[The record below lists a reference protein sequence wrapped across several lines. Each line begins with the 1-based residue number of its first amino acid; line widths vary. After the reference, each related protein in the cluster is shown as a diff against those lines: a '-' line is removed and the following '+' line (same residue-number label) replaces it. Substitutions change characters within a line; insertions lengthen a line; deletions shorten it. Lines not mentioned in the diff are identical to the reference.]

1 MRSLRTAWS
10 SEQIDRLIAMVESG
24 ASPAKAAAALGRR
37 TIPVQNM
44 ARRLGKPFQDVR
56 RVKRERLAR
65 EIEQLNAIEDR
76 SEQMGHVRRPI
87 VKVVPSPRSSGRAAS
102 SASE

>member
-1 MRSLRTAWS
+1 MKSLRTAWS

-37 TIPVQNM
+37 MIPVQNM

-65 EIEQLNAIEDR
+65 EIEQLNAIENR
-76 SEQMGHVRRPI
+76 SEQMGHVRRSI
-87 VKVVPSPRSSGRAAS
+87 GKVAPPAKAS
-102 SASE
+102 SRATSPASE